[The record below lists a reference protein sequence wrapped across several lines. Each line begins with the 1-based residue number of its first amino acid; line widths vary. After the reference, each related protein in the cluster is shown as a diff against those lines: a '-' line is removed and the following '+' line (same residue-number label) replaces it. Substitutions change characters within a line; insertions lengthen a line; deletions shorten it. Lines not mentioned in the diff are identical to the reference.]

1 MTKSKSSRSG
11 FSPKREATTV
21 SEASGSKT
29 GPKSTRR
36 KAASKRFRR
45 ITPNDA
51 IQGIKE
57 VLEQTRGAADGANNA
72 AIHLNTV
79 ILNDWTALAAE
90 AAIVRDAATLL
101 QHVVQNFSRSA
112 LLQLEHATARGQ
124 GHQR

>member
-1 MTKSKSSRSG
+1 MT
-11 FSPKREATTV
+11 PHH
-21 SEASGSKT
+21 
-29 GPKSTRR
+29 P
-36 KAASKRFRR
+36 
-45 ITPNDA
+45 

-57 VLEQTRGAADGANNA
+57 VLEQTRSAADGANNA